1 MEGSLLNVILD
12 IVVLAGLGLTIL
24 YCIRL
29 SKALNNFRQ
38 YRQEFNTLVTELS
51 KNIDQASGVIE
62 NLKNASFEA
71 GEDLQKVVHT
81 ARNLHDELQLMN
93 DMGNSLAN
101 RLERLSENGRTAV
114 HQKPDFGDEPVAA
127 KPVSAPPR
135 NGHAQPAAKK
145 AGASSSS
152 AGAAKAGNDGSPSFF
167 IQDRE
172 FDKGG
177 FDDADDDFDDTG
189 LADEDDGFESQAER
203 ELYQALMKNNKG
215 KSL

>member
-1 MEGSLLNVILD
+1 MESSLLNVVLD
-12 IVVLAGLGLTIL
+12 VIVLAGLGLTIL

-71 GEDLQKVVHT
+71 GEDLQKVVHN
-81 ARNLHDELQLMN
+81 ARALCDELQLMN

-101 RLERLSENGRTAV
+101 RLERLSENGRGAV

-145 AGASSSS
+145 TSASS
-152 AGAAKAGNDGSPSFF
+152 AGGAKAGNDGSPSFF

-172 FDKGG
+172 FDKSG
-177 FDDADDDFDDTG
+177 FDDADDDFEDTG
-189 LADEDDGFESQAER
+189 LEDEDDGFDSQAER

>member
-71 GEDLQKVVHT
+71 GEDLQKVVHN
-81 ARNLHDELQLMN
+81 ARALCDELQLMN

-101 RLERLSENGRTAV
+101 RLERLSENGRAATQAS
-114 HQKPDFGDEPVAA
+114 KPDFGDDSPKAATVKNGAAQPVAA
-127 KPVSAPPR
+127 KRA
-135 NGHAQPAAKK
+135 NGKGAGESGPA
-145 AGASSSS
+145 
-152 AGAAKAGNDGSPSFF
+152 FF

-172 FDKGG
+172 FDKSGMG
-177 FDDADDDFDDTG
+177 DEDDDFDDAA
-189 LADEDDGFESQAER
+189 LAEDEDDGFDSQAER